1 MVASE
6 GAALVKRQGHHIEVD
21 YADITLEP

>member
-1 MVASE
+1 VPQE
-6 GAALVKRQGHHIEVD
+6 GAALAGRQGHHVEVA

>member
-1 MVASE
+1 VPSE
-6 GAALVKRQGHHIEVD
+6 GAALAGRQGHHIEVA

>member
-1 MVASE
+1 VPEE
-6 GAALVKRQGHHIEVD
+6 GAALAGRQGHHIEVD